1 MKKYKVLSLIVAT
14 AGMFASCSEELTKAE
29 VDAQNYPNAT
39 IELSDITLGEVGTT
53 TADVTFDVIG
63 YTPEILEIAV
73 VYSTTPDFA
82 NTHSTVFTDSV
93 DSETIAMTLKGLDME
108 TTYYATA
115 YAYMRGAAVT
125 SDTITFTTKAE
136 PISKEMLNGKAYGK
150 AQVGDALGRG
160 AFDFNFTINT
170 TESDTVYIY
179 NLDPYFG
186 EYGYVAEVGC
196 NILGGI
202 LEIAEDGKTAT
213 ITCWDNQLI
222 GYNAGAIFFASP
234 DGASS
239 TPFVINI
246 VKNGAKLQIPTYFGI
261 YEGDGWWSAFP
272 PTEFDAL

>member
-93 DSETIAMTLKGLDME
+93 DGETIAMTIKGLDME

-150 AQVGDALGRG
+150 AQVADYWGDKH
-160 AFDFNFTINT
+160 DFSFSLVMGEGNQVF
-170 TESDTVYIY
+170 VH
-179 NLDPYFG
+179 NLDPFFAANG
-186 EYGYVAEVGC
+186 FTADRGV
-196 NILGGI
+196 NILEGV

-213 ITCWDNQLI
+213 ITCATNQLV
-222 GYNAGAIFFASP
+222 GYDDCIFICTETGAENLP
-234 DGASS
+234 Y
-239 TPFVINI
+239 VINI
-246 VKNGAKLQIPTYFGI
+246 TKNGAKLSIPTLFGVSSAA
-261 YEGDGWWSAFP
+261 GWYTLFP